1 MQFSLHVQ
9 LVKLYFTKIAHE
21 AQLYS
26 YSSAN
31 VAVPLEFAY
40 LDEMHVLR

>member
-9 LVKLYFTKIAHE
+9 LVKLYFTKIASE
-21 AQLYS
+21 L
-26 YSSAN
+26 N

-40 LDEMHVLR
+40 LDEMRVLQ